1 MDKRIAPRGAVT
13 QLTEAE
19 REELARKNYE
29 QNQRSESNAK
39 IKRG

>member
-1 MDKRIAPRGAVT
+1 MNKRIWSPGAIT

-19 REELARKNYE
+19 REDLARKNRE
-29 QNQRSESNAK
+29 QNQRSESSAA

>member
-1 MDKRIAPRGAVT
+1 MRKRIAPHGAVI

-19 REELARKNYE
+19 RAELSRKNEE
-29 QNQRSESNAK
+29 QNHRSESSAK

>member
-1 MDKRIAPRGAVT
+1 MRKRIAPRSAVT

-19 REELARKNYE
+19 RAELARRNHE
-29 QNQRSESNAK
+29 QNQRSESSAA